1 MKKVKQETLA
11 DRFFRQIYNWSMIS
25 YLLGGMLSTLF
36 LILGFIISKDPFGPI
51 KHFSA
56 PLLIVGLS
64 GIIITGAYCVIK
76 EKIKECRK
84 AK

>member
-25 YLLGGMLSTLF
+25 YLLGGMSSTLF
-36 LILGFIISKDPFGPI
+36 LILGLIISKDPFGPI

-64 GIIITGAYCVIK
+64 GIIITGVYCVIK

>member
-1 MKKVKQETLA
+1 
-11 DRFFRQIYNWSMIS
+11 
-25 YLLGGMLSTLF
+25 MLSALF
-36 LILGFIISKDPFGPI
+36 LILGLIISKDPFGPI